1 MYKKISFLFLC
12 TFLILCNVNSQE
24 VWSLEKC
31 IQKAVDNSLS
41 MEQAD
46 VGLKGAKLGSEESK
60 NARLPT
66 VNGSYGGNVNFGRTV
81 DPTTNGFTNDTRFT
95 NSLGVFGAVTL
106 YNGGRIQNTIRQSGF
121 NEDAARADKE
131 NIASVLALQ
140 VAEAYLNILFADEQL
155 ENANKQLEQTKSQL
169 SQTDKL
175 IQAGTLPRADRLD
188 ILATI
193 AGNEQVIVTQQN
205 NVDLNYLTL
214 KQLMTLEPDFDLS
227 IEKPTVIISKSS
239 DPEAFVLRNIYNKAY
254 NNQPIIKAGNIRLKS
269 AELGISIAKSLRI
282 PSVSLSGSLN
292 SFWSDKGLDFT
303 RPDFG
308 PVETGFPKDVLID
321 GSTRATI
328 SSVGPSLSFPN
339 RSYFGQVSD
348 NFGQGLG
355 LDIRIPIYNANQTSI
370 AIQRA
375 ELNIISQTITNTQ
388 NEQQLKTDI
397 QRAIAGAKAA
407 GKQYEASKKTVSA
420 LQEAYKNTE
429 KRYELGAINTF
440 EFTTSKNRLDQAEV
454 DLIIAKYNYL
464 YTLKVVDF
472 YEGNKITL
480 R

>member
-1 MYKKISFLFLC
+1 MYKKISFL
-12 TFLILCNVNSQE
+12 ILSTLFIIGNINSQE

-46 VGLKGAKLGSEESK
+46 VGFENAKLTSEESK
-60 NARLPT
+60 NARLPRI
-66 VNGSYGGNVNFGRTV
+66 NGSYGGNVNFGRTI
-81 DPTTNGFTNDTRFT
+81 DPTTNNFTNETRLS
-95 NSLGVFGAVTL
+95 NSLGVFGDVTL

-131 NIASVLALQ
+131 NIAAVLALQ
-140 VAEAYLNILFADEQL
+140 VAEAYLNILFAEEQL
-155 ENANKQLEQTKSQL
+155 ENAKKQLEQTKDQL
-169 SQTDKL
+169 AQTDKL

-193 AGNEQVIVTQQN
+193 AGNEQVIVTQEN
-205 NVDLNYLTL
+205 SVDLNYLAL
-214 KQLMTLEPDFDLS
+214 KQLMTLDPDFDLT
-227 IEKPTVIISKSS
+227 IERPTVIIPNSI
-239 DPEAFVLRNIYNKAY
+239 DPDAFVLRNVYNKAY

-269 AELGISIAKSLRI
+269 AELGIAIAKSLRI
-282 PSVSLSGSLN
+282 PTVSLSGSVN
-292 SFWSDKGLDFT
+292 SFWSDKALDFT
-303 RPDFG
+303 NPIIGPDVTG
-308 PVETGFPKDVLID
+308 PPTQVLID
-321 GSTRATI
+321 GTRSTI
-328 SSVGPSLSFPN
+328 NSINPSVDYDE
-339 RSYFGQVSD
+339 RSYFGQISD

-355 LDIRIPIYNANQTSI
+355 LDIRIPIYNANQTNI

-397 QRAIAGAKAA
+397 QRAIAAAKAA
-407 GKQYEASKKTVSA
+407 KKQYEASQKTVSA

-454 DLIIAKYNYL
+454 NLIIDKYNYL

>member
-1 MYKKISFLFLC
+1 MYKKISVLILSS
-12 TFLILCNVNSQE
+12 FLIFGNINSQE

-46 VGLKGAKLGSEESK
+46 AGLKGAKLSSEESK

-66 VNGSYGGNVNFGRTV
+66 LNGSYNGDVNFGRTV
-81 DPTTNGFTNDTRFT
+81 DPTTNSFTNETRLS
-95 NSLGVFGAVTL
+95 NSVGVFGNVTL
-106 YNGGRIQNTIRQSGF
+106 YNGGRIKNTIRQSGF

-140 VAEAYLNILFADEQL
+140 VAEAYLNILFAEEQL
-155 ENANKQLEQTKSQL
+155 ENAKKQLEQTKNQL
-169 SQTDKL
+169 AQTDKL

-193 AGNEQVIVTQQN
+193 AGNEQVIVTQEN

-214 KQLMTLEPDFDLS
+214 KQLMTLEPDFDLT
-227 IEKPTVIISKSS
+227 IERPTVIISNSE
-239 DPEAFVLRNIYNKAY
+239 DPESFVLRNIYNKAY

-269 AELGISIAKSLRI
+269 AELGIAIAKALRI
-282 PSVSLSGSLN
+282 PTVSLSGSMN
-292 SFWSDKGLDFT
+292 SFWSDKALDFT
-303 RPDFG
+303 NGNELPR
-308 PVETGFPKDVLID
+308 ETSPPQAVLID
-321 GSTRATI
+321 GAGATLNTFFTP
-328 SSVGPSLSFPN
+328 VVYPE
-339 RSYFGQVSD
+339 RSYFGQLSD

-355 LDIRIPIYNANQTSI
+355 LDIRIPIYNANQTNI

-375 ELNIISQTITNTQ
+375 ELNIISQRITNTQ

-397 QRAIAGAKAA
+397 QRAIAAAKAA
-407 GKQYEASKKTVSA
+407 AKQYEASQKTVSA

-440 EFTTSKNRLDQAEV
+440 EFTSSKNRLDQAEV